1 MVIDLGASCTANT
14 KWKVVLSLRRL
25 RDRTTYT
32 CLFFKGHQWEDFGC
46 LEFLGTTLKLDSYMG
61 KKTRLCCLL
70 GISFIFL
77 ELYLPLLR
85 WHGYD
90 YCIGIWAFLLECRNL
105 RSHLFCRVQAQRA
118 LGIPSGSLHTSL
130 WAVRLLLPQF
140 LVLQLNSKISA
151 GLGTSNSLIAI
162 SGILVH
168 KLPEVASLG
177 RREYAM

>member
-1 MVIDLGASCTANT
+1 MVIDLGASCIANT
-14 KWKVVLSLRRL
+14 KWKVVLSLRWL

-61 KKTRLCCLL
+61 KKIRLCCLL

-90 YCIGIWAFLLECRNL
+90 YRIGIWAFLLECRNL
-105 RSHLFCRVQAQRA
+105 RSHLFCRVQAKGP
-118 LGIPSGSLHTSL
+118 LGYHHGPYTPASELWDFSSLSFLFCSWTAKS
-130 WAVRLLLPQF
+130 A
-140 LVLQLNSKISA
+140 LVLGPQ
-151 GLGTSNSLIAI
+151 IA
-162 SGILVH
+162 S
-168 KLPEVASLG
+168 
-177 RREYAM
+177 